1 MPAGWREDTLA
12 TYIVKRL
19 GLALLT
25 IWMVATLT
33 FFLMNLVPGGP
44 FLAEKAPSAAV
55 LKAMEAKYGLDKP
68 LVVQYKNYMLR
79 IAQGDL
85 GVSIK
90 KKGRE
95 ITEIIGEKFPVS
107 ARVGGV
113 AIVVALATGIPLG
126 AVSALKR
133 GKWQDNLLR
142 FIFTLGI
149 AVPGFVVAT
158 SLLILLGVKLP
169 LLPTVGLS
177 SPAHYIM
184 PVITL
189 SLYPMAYMARLMRSS
204 MLDVLGQDYIRT
216 ARAKGLSGRVVLFKH
231 ALRNSLIPIIT
242 YLGPLIAYI
251 LTGSFIVEKIFTI
264 PGLGGE
270 FISSI
275 SNRDYPL
282 IMGTTIFLASFLILM
297 NLVVDIL
304 YKVVDPRIKFD

>member
-1 MPAGWREDTLA
+1 MEEKALA
-12 TYIVKRL
+12 TYIIKRL

-107 ARVGGV
+107 AKVGGV

-169 LLPTVGLS
+169 LLPTVGLT

-204 MLDVLGQDYIRT
+204 MLDVLDRT
-216 ARAKGLSGRVVLFKH
+216 ISAPPAPK
-231 ALRNSLIPIIT
+231 ACP
-242 YLGPLIAYI
+242 A
-251 LTGSFIVEKIFTI
+251 GSCC
-264 PGLGGE
+264 
-270 FISSI
+270 SSM
-275 SNRDYPL
+275 RCATP
-282 IMGTTIFLASFLILM
+282 
-297 NLVVDIL
+297 
-304 YKVVDPRIKFD
+304 